1 MASSPSRALSLVTPA
16 WRPEQLPPFPAVAL
30 NALTL
35 VSGRDTS
42 LPALCSLVRS
52 DPAFS
57 SAILKI
63 ANSPL
68 VAFSRNITNVMQAS
82 MVLGFRR
89 LKCVVITVGLK
100 SYLEGSPS
108 LLMRSCWQH
117 SVACGMIA
125 ERAAAGSGFDTE
137 FAYTAGV
144 MHDIGRAAMVAA
156 APQEYARVTEEE
168 ADEPGK
174 LLPRERELFGV
185 DHCEAG
191 AALVKTWNLPE
202 DFLGITACHHDPFH
216 RDPGVPARGAAT
228 LIAPSCRLA
237 DALGF
242 ALAKYPAL
250 RYAEVVSTFPEAAQR
265 ALPREA
271 DVFVAEI
278 AEEIRAMEVV

>member
-1 MASSPSRALSLVTPA
+1 MASSPSRALDLVIPA
-16 WRPEQLPPFPAVAL
+16 WRPELLPLFPAIAL

-35 VSGRDTS
+35 MSGRDTS

-57 SAILKI
+57 NAILKI

-68 VAFSRNITNVMQAS
+68 VAFSRNITSVMQAS

-100 SYLEGSPS
+100 SYLQGSSS

-125 ERAAAGSGFDTE
+125 ERAAAGSGLDRE
-137 FAYTAGV
+137 FAYTAGI

-156 APQEYARVTEEE
+156 APQAYARVTEEE
-168 ADEPGK
+168 VDEPGK
-174 LLPRERELFGV
+174 LLPRERELFGL

-191 AALVKTWNLPE
+191 AALVKTWNLPRA
-202 DFLGITACHHDPFH
+202 FLEITACHHDPLH
-216 RDPGVPARGAAT
+216 QDGSVPPRGSAS

-242 ALAKYPAL
+242 GLAKYPAL
-250 RYAEVVSTFPEAAQR
+250 RYAEVVSTFPNAAR
-265 ALPREA
+265 LALPRDAE
-271 DVFVAEI
+271 VFVAEI
-278 AEEIRAMEVV
+278 AEEIRAMETV